1 MPYTYSTLTNDIIA
15 NMEEDSE
22 EFVSALPSIIERAQL
37 HLQRRLD
44 PVNII
49 RFTEVSVSASS
60 RTLSLPADLL
70 VLKSIQVCATGGWAN
85 LLEQNNEFLTA
96 YWPDYTS
103 CAPTKYYAPK
113 DNATLYLAPTP
124 PSNATALIEYI
135 PRVTVLSSAYP
146 SNYFS
151 ERTEAAFFAAGMMFA
166 NAWTKNA
173 AAVQIW
179 KSILDEE
186 LTALNVESTRA
197 RRSDTSD
204 RYNGTPENTLTGGP

>member
-1 MPYTYSTLTNDIIA
+1 MPYTYSTLANDVIA
-15 NMEEDSE
+15 NMEEDSA

-49 RFTEVSVSASS
+49 RFTEVSVSAST
-60 RTLSLPADLL
+60 RTLTLPSNLL
-70 VLKSIQVCATGGWAN
+70 VLKSIQVCATGGWNN

-113 DNATLYLAPTP
+113 DNMSIYLAPTP
-124 PSNATALIEYI
+124 PANTTALIEFI
-135 PRVTVLSSAYP
+135 PRVTVLSSAFP

-151 ERTEAAFFAAGMMFA
+151 ENTEAALFAATMLYA

-173 AAVQIW
+173 AAVTVW
-179 KSILDEE
+179 KGILDEE
-186 LTALNVESTRA
+186 LTVLNIESSRA
-197 RRSDTSD
+197 RRSDTSN
-204 RYNGTPENTLTGGP
+204 RYRGSPENTIAGTP

>member
-1 MPYTYSTLTNDIIA
+1 MPYTYSTLANDIIA
-15 NMEEDSE
+15 NMEEDSA

-49 RFTEVSVSASS
+49 RFTEVSVSAST
-60 RTLSLPADLL
+60 RTLTLPSNLL
-70 VLKSIQVCATGGWAN
+70 VLKSIQVCATGGWNN

-113 DNATLYLAPTP
+113 DNMSIYLAPTP
-124 PSNATALIEYI
+124 PANTTALIEFI
-135 PRVTVLSSAYP
+135 PRVTVLSSAFP

-151 ERTEAAFFAAGMMFA
+151 ENTEAALFAATMLYA

-173 AAVQIW
+173 AAVTVW
-179 KSILDEE
+179 KGILDEE
-186 LTALNVESTRA
+186 LTVLNIESSRA
-197 RRSDTSD
+197 RRSDTSN
-204 RYNGTPENTLTGGP
+204 RYRGSPENTIAGTP

>member
-1 MPYTYSTLTNDIIA
+1 MPYTYSTLANDVIA
-15 NMEEDSE
+15 NMEEDSA

-49 RFTEVSVSASS
+49 RFTEVSVSAST
-60 RTLSLPADLL
+60 RTLTLPSNLL
-70 VLKSIQVCATGGWAN
+70 VLKSIQVCATGGWNN

-113 DNATLYLAPTP
+113 DNMSIYLAPTP
-124 PSNATALIEYI
+124 PSNTTALIEFI
-135 PRVTVLSSAYP
+135 PRVTILSSAFP

-151 ERTEAAFFAAGMMFA
+151 ENTEAALFAATMLYA

-173 AAVQIW
+173 AAVTVW

-186 LTALNVESTRA
+186 LTVLNIESSRA
-197 RRSDTSD
+197 RRSDTSN
-204 RYNGTPENTLTGGP
+204 RYKGSPENTIAGTA

>member
-1 MPYTYSTLTNDIIA
+1 MPYTYSTLANDIIA
-15 NMEEDSE
+15 NMEEDSA

-49 RFTEVSVSASS
+49 RFTEVSVSAST
-60 RTLSLPADLL
+60 RTLTLPSNLL
-70 VLKSIQVCATGGWAN
+70 VLKSIQVCATGGWNN

-113 DNATLYLAPTP
+113 DNMSIYLAPTP
-124 PSNATALIEYI
+124 PANTTALIEFI
-135 PRVTVLSSAYP
+135 PRVTVLSSAFP

-151 ERTEAAFFAAGMMFA
+151 ENTEAALFAATMLYA

-173 AAVQIW
+173 AAVTVW
-179 KSILDEE
+179 KTILDEE
-186 LTALNVESTRA
+186 LTVLNIESSRA
-197 RRSDTSD
+197 RRSDTSN
-204 RYNGTPENTLTGGP
+204 RYRGSPENTIAGTP

>member
-1 MPYTYSTLTNDIIA
+1 MPYTYSTLIADIQA
-15 NMEEDSE
+15 NMEEDSA
-22 EFVSALPSIIERAQL
+22 EFVSALPAIVERAQS

-49 RFTEVSVSASS
+49 TFTEVSVSAST
-60 RTLSLPADLL
+60 RTLTLPSNLL
-70 VLKSIQVCATGGWAN
+70 VLKSIQVCATGGWNN

-113 DNATLYLAPTP
+113 DNATIYLAPTP
-124 PSNATALIEYI
+124 PSNTTALIEYI

-151 ERTEAAFFAAGMMFA
+151 NYTDAAFFAAGMMYA

-173 AAVQIW
+173 AAVTIW

-186 LTALNVESTRA
+186 LTVLNVESTRA
-197 RRSDTSD
+197 RRSDTVN
-204 RYNGTPENTLTGGP
+204 RYNGSPENTIGGTP

>member
-1 MPYTYSTLTNDIIA
+1 MGYTYSTLVSDVQA
-15 NMEEDSE
+15 NMEEDSA
-22 EFVSALPSIIERAQL
+22 EFVSALPAIIERAQS

-60 RTLSLPADLL
+60 RTLALPSNLL
-70 VLKSIQVCATGGWAN
+70 VLKSIQVCATGGWNN
-85 LLEQNNEFLTA
+85 LLEQNNEFLTS

-103 CAPTKYYAPK
+103 CAPSKYYAPK
-113 DNATLYLAPTP
+113 DNATIYLAPTP
-124 PSNATALIEYI
+124 HTNTTALIEYI

-151 ERTEAAFFAAGMMFA
+151 EQTDAAFFAAAMLYA

-173 AAVQIW
+173 NAVGIW
-179 KSILDEE
+179 KGILDEE
-186 LTALNVESTRA
+186 LAALNIESTRA
-197 RRSDTSD
+197 RRSDTVN
-204 RYNGTPENTLTGGP
+204 RYTGSPENTISGQP